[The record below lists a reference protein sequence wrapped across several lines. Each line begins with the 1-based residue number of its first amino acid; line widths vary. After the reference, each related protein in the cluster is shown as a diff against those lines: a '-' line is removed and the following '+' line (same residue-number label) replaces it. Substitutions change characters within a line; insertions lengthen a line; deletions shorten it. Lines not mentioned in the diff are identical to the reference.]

1 MPTIIMDKK
10 RLITIIS
17 NAIAYGNNEL
27 ESFLY
32 DEDEYNEYSRMYVN
46 LQIEVGNIPEFQP
59 H

>member
-1 MPTIIMDKK
+1 MDKK